1 MHYKDIHDSCG
12 KEYYWYGT
20 SLYKAEASAITTR
33 TAVTTALAET
43 DCQYSLRAMAV
54 SSSRSSTPIIQRSC
68 SFGSLAETERIQ
80 PSTASYSDS
89 KTSEECNK
97 ERKRQYQTQ
106 SPNYLHDEGDIKH
119 FKVKI
124 ESSVHA
130 SWMHHIYR
138 AVNVI
143 NEAAPGLSLHLN
155 GPFPPNCKWHTIII
169 EGTNVRKCRTKGDVY
184 YWDTA
189 TITLHHYWDIKARTS
204 IHELLHALG
213 FHHEHQRKDAKAH
226 MTYSGS
232 KEMDNEYFDNCIPD
246 SQVVGLTP
254 FDPYSITLYPEC
266 EDLQRTN
273 DPVWKLKPTK
283 ELNTN
288 LSELDK
294 VGLNLLYP
302 PCCSSSYN
310 PQKSS
315 VTGMWYC
322 GRPVMQNHNHP
333 ANSTTDGRCGPTNWA
348 NCPACRTLKNHVVV
362 SKFIREGRWQG
373 WSGLVYCGHYFG
385 KKEPGHDGYCGP
397 NNGPPCLE
405 CAKILLPLDEYLK
418 LAFTYRLKI

>member
-1 MHYKDIHDSCG
+1 MILVG
-12 KEYYWYGT
+12 RNYWYGA
-20 SLYKAEASAITTR
+20 SLYKPKASAITTR
-33 TAVTTALAET
+33 TAVITALAET
-43 DCQYSLRAMAV
+43 DCQYSHRAMAV

-68 SFGSLAETERIQ
+68 SYGSLSEACETERIL

-97 ERKRQYQTQ
+97 ERKRLYQTQ

-130 SWMHHIYR
+130 SWMYHIYR
-138 AVNVI
+138 AVNII

-169 EGTNVRKCRTKGDVY
+169 EGTNVKECHAKHDVRH
-184 YWDTA
+184 WDAA
-189 TITLHHYWDIKARTS
+189 TITLYHYWNRKPRTS

-213 FHHEHQRKDAKAH
+213 FRHEHQRKDVKAH
-226 MTYSGS
+226 MMYLGSSGD
-232 KEMDNEYFDNCIPD
+232 KFFDNCIPD
-246 SQVVGLTP
+246 SQVFGLTP
-254 FDPYSITLYPEC
+254 FDPFSIMLYPEC
-266 EDLQRTN
+266 DDLKLKRTN

-294 VGLNLLYP
+294 VGLNRLYP
-302 PCCSSSYN
+302 PCCTSSYK
-310 PQKSS
+310 PRKSS

-322 GRPVMQNHNHP
+322 GRHVMQNHNHP
-333 ANSTTDGRCGPTNWA
+333 ANSTTDGHCGPTNWA
-348 NCPACRTLKNHVVV
+348 NCPACRTLKNDVVT
-362 SKFIREGRWQG
+362 KFIREGRWQG
-373 WSGLVYCGHYFG
+373 WSGLVYCGRYFG
-385 KKEPGHDGYCGP
+385 KKMPGHDGYCGP

-405 CAKILLPLDEYLK
+405 CAKLLLPVDEYLQ
-418 LAFTYRLKI
+418 LTLIYCLKI